1 MRSAELRVSSEL
13 LNLAKAA
20 TILSRRDDG
29 HIGQQHR
36 GRARMIHFD
45 A

>member
-20 TILSRRDDG
+20 TILSRRDG